1 MNTWQDAVVQIV
13 LILIGLAFTYMGNV
27 LVKNKK
33 AVALI
38 QVLTPLAKAAVMAAQ
53 KLGLDKG
60 LTGAMQKNE
69 AVQAVISG
77 LANAGFTKVD
87 QATIENAV
95 EAAYASLKDTLD
107 KAYGNGTDVKAGLD
121 SNTVAL
127 KPSESSTEPHGTN
140 DDTLKAPVIKVDTPI
155 EASGSTDTSTK

>member
-38 QVLTPLAKAAVMAAQ
+38 QVLTPLAKAAVIATQ
-53 KLGLDKG
+53 KLGIDKN

-95 EAAYASLKDTLD
+95 EAAYASLKDTLG

-140 DDTLKAPVIKVDTPI
+140 DDTLKAPVIKTDAPT
-155 EASGSTDTSTK
+155 EASGSTDTSAK

>member
-121 SNTVAL
+121 PNAVAL
-127 KPSESSTEPHGTN
+127 NPMESSTEPHGIN
-140 DDTLKAPVIKVDTPI
+140 DVTLKVPIIKADTPT